1 MMAQVFK
8 IQAAIKNYDWGKVGM
23 QSVVAQL
30 QKEGCNNFLVDEKT
44 PYAEMW
50 IGTHDS
56 GPALIPTLKNIK
68 LKEWLLENP
77 QCLGDNIRKAF
88 SHITGL
94 PFLFKVLSVNKALSI
109 QAHPNKKTAEKLH
122 QMYPDKYPDDNHKPE
137 MAIALTNFE
146 ALCGFRP
153 LCEIQTFF
161 VEIPELQKIVDSK
174 IVEMFLNSKNNDA
187 LKPLFTAIMTCSP
200 KTFQPILLQ
209 ILEYFKQKQFE
220 NPLCESIHDLFLR
233 TYDQYPGDIGCFCL
247 FFLNYLKLKPGEAI
261 FLAANVPHAYLSGD
275 CIECMACSDNV
286 VRAGLTPKF
295 RDVNTL
301 CDILM
306 YDCNKSEENKFLPIC
321 DPGDPHVKI
330 FDPPVP
336 EFVVD
341 SIELKKQET
350 SYILKILQTASVLLV
365 VKGKGSYKYENEEG
379 DLMPGSILF
388 ISSGCQVFLN
398 PAVEF
403 LMFRAY
409 CNA

>member
-1 MMAQVFK
+1 MAQVFK
-8 IQAAIKNYDWGKVGM
+8 IQASIKNYDWGKLGI

-30 QKEGCNNFLVDEKT
+30 QKEGCSNFIVDEKT

-56 GPALIPTLKNIK
+56 GPALIPSLKNMK

-77 QCLGDNIRKAF
+77 QSLGDNIRKVF
-88 SHITGL
+88 NHMTGL

-109 QAHPNKKTAEKLH
+109 QAHPNKKTAEHLH
-122 QMYPDKYPDDNHKPE
+122 RMFPDKYPDDNHKPE
-137 MAIALTNFE
+137 MAIALTDFE

-161 VEIPELQKIVDSK
+161 AEIPHLQKIVDSK
-174 IVEMFLNSKNNDA
+174 TIEKFVNSDNNDA
-187 LKPLFTAIMTCSP
+187 LKLLFTAIMTCSP
-200 KTFQPILLQ
+200 EIFQPVLLQ
-209 ILEYFKQKQFE
+209 ILDYFKLKQFN
-220 NPLCESIHDLFLR
+220 NPLCESIHELFLK
-233 TYDQYPGDIGCFCL
+233 TYDQYLGDIGCFCL

-261 FLAANVPHAYLSGD
+261 FLAANEPHAYLSGD

-301 CDILM
+301 CDILT
-306 YDCNKSEENKFLPIC
+306 YNCKKSEENKFLPVS
-321 DPGDPHVKI
+321 DPGDPCVKV

-336 EFVVD
+336 EFAVD
-341 SIELKKQET
+341 SIELKQTET
-350 SYILKILQTASVLLV
+350 PYTLKKLQTASVLLV
-365 VKGKGSYKYENEEG
+365 VKGKGSYKCENEEG

-388 ISSGCQVFLN
+388 ISNGCQVSLT
-398 PAVEF
+398 PAAEL